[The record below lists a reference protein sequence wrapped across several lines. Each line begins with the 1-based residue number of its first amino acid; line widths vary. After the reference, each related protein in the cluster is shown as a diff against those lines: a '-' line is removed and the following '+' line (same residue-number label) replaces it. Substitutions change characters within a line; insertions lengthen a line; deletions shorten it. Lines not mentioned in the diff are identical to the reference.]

1 MATANSAKLQH
12 QDTPSWPAALLG
24 WLVLKPRRWQ
34 RNLVLRNLDADQLR
48 DCGIDPFHAGRVG
61 EVAAR
66 RNPNIDIRS

>member
-1 MATANSAKLQH
+1 
-12 QDTPSWPAALLG
+12 LG

-34 RNLVLRNLDADQLR
+34 RNRVLRNLDADQLR